1 MKEEFVSYEQLS
13 NKIKK
18 QKKSPK
24 TLEVIIKEDKTI
36 VIKVEKKP
44 KSKYIT

>member
-13 NKIKK
+13 TKIKK

-24 TLEVIIKEDKTI
+24 TIEVVIKEDKTI
-36 VIKVEKKP
+36 VIKPVKA
-44 KSKYIT
+44 KSKYIS